1 MLIYQWLI
9 WFWHLTSDFGRK
21 MAKNEG
27 VLPPI
32 VDEAAM
38 EAPDGQAPAPNHDDE
53 AVMNGAPGLFFRVF
67 LVSDGRGGVW

>member
-9 WFWHLTSDFGRK
+9 WFWHLTRDFGRK
-21 MAKNEG
+21 MVKNEG

-38 EAPDGQAPAPNHDDE
+38 EAPDGQAPGPH
-53 AVMNGAPGLFFRVF
+53 
-67 LVSDGRGGVW
+67 S